1 MEYILKKLVGYIKQ
15 KTKNGFRQTTT
26 EKFIKDIVT
35 FKRERN
41 LGRTFQ
47 ARRLRIN
54 KLHIIHIAV
63 RSAKHSRMLQLDL
76 VLHSG
81 TVARISHSKLS
92 VS

>member
-1 MEYILKKLVGYIKQ
+1 MEYILKKLVGEIKQ

-26 EKFIKDIVT
+26 EKFIKDIV

-63 RSAKHSRMLQLDL
+63 RKHSRMLQLDL

-81 TVARISHSKLS
+81 TVTRISFFLSKS
-92 VS
+92 FY